1 MFHPIRIER
10 AVTSH
15 KPSRPERD
23 APLRVAFVAPY
34 LPAPEDTG
42 GRIRMAQLARALR
55 AIGDVELFACGG
67 RAEARS
73 PRTAEALAIYSRR
86 AIRGRAPSLLSLAAV
101 PERVKSATPALLAWD
116 IARAHRA
123 RPFDVVVASHS
134 YAMAIAKLARGA
146 AIVLDEHNI
155 ESAYATAT
163 HESLARLAREHERL
177 VRWERACWTRAD
189 AVTCVCAEDAREIAR
204 WSPRVP
210 SVIANGVTL
219 ERVAF
224 IKPSARR
231 RAGRRDV
238 LFVGLMSHGPNEEAA
253 AYLAREVMPRVWD
266 AQQDARL
273 VLCGRQPSA
282 SVRALASS
290 RVEVTGTVD
299 NVGEYLSRAAVVT
312 VPLLRGAGSSLKA
325 VEALA
330 SGAPVVSTAVG
341 MRGID
346 GARPGE
352 THDEHDDPVSFAS
365 AIIAALR
372 DDNPALDE
380 RAARWQSD
388 TTGPRSAH
396 SSARSCAARS
406 SESERVSD
414 ARRARVAREAS
425 AIHDRPVSSL

>member
-1 MFHPIRIER
+1 MFHHDPIER
-10 AVTSH
+10 AVTPH
-15 KPSRPERD
+15 TPSRTEEG

-42 GRIRMAQLARALR
+42 GRIRMSRLARALR

-73 PRTAEALAIYSRR
+73 PRAAEALAIYSRR

-134 YAMAIAKLARGA
+134 YAMAIAKIARGA

-155 ESAYATAT
+155 ESAYAAAT
-163 HESLARLAREHERL
+163 HESLARLVRERERL
-177 VRWERACWTRAD
+177 VQWERACWTRAD
-189 AVTCVCAEDAREIAR
+189 AVTCVCAEDARAISR

-210 SVIANGVTL
+210 SVIANGVAL

-224 IKPSARR
+224 IEPSARR

-282 SVRALASS
+282 RVRALASS

-299 NVGEYLSRAAVVT
+299 DVGEYLSRAAVVT

-346 GARPGE
+346 GARAGE
-352 THDEHDDPVSFAS
+352 THDERDDPVSFAS
-365 AIIAALR
+365 AIVAALR
-372 DDNPALDE
+372 HDNPALDV
-380 RAARWQSD
+380 RAARARALAERYDWSALGAQFCAVVRGAVERKRASERRER
-388 TTGPRSAH
+388 GQGRPRSE
-396 SSARSCAARS
+396 C
-406 SESERVSD
+406 D
-414 ARRARVAREAS
+414 
-425 AIHDRPVSSL
+425 P